1 METKNQKLPAIQK
14 DISDDVLNR
23 INKFRETGELHFPKN
38 YSPENAIKSAMLI
51 LQETKTKKEDGF
63 PVLEYCTRDSIAN
76 TLLQM
81 VILGLSPLKKQCD
94 FIAYGKKLTL
104 QREYHG
110 TIALAK
116 RLGGVKEP
124 NANII
129 YEGDIFKYEVN
140 PDTGKKKIIEHKQEF
155 KNIDNSKILGAYAV
169 LTFEDKE
176 TAPYVEIMN
185 MSQIR
190 QAWAMGATKGQSPA
204 HRNFPDEMA
213 RKTVIGRACKLYI
226 SSSDDT
232 NLALVEKVSG
242 KKEYEVEDTDAEVM
256 EIQAEIDENANKED
270 IDFEEVLNGDGQQS
284 EPEEE
289 KRPKSQGKRE
299 KQPQFQAD
307 F

>member
-1 METKNQKLPAIQK
+1 MTTNNNKLPAIQK

-23 INKFRETGELHFPKN
+23 INQFRETGELFFPKN

-51 LQETKTKKEDGF
+51 LQETKTKDDH
-63 PVLEYCTRDSIAN
+63 PVLEYCTRESIAN
-76 TLLQM
+76 TLLEM
-81 VILGLSPLKKQCD
+81 VITGLSPMKKQCD
-94 FIAYGKKLTL
+94 FIAYGKKLSL

-129 YEGDIFKYEVN
+129 YEGDTFTYEVN

-185 MSQIR
+185 INQIR
-190 QAWAMGATKGQSPA
+190 LAWLQGATKGQSPA

-213 RKTVIGRACKLYI
+213 RKTVIGRACKLFI
-226 SSSDDT
+226 SSSDDST
-232 NLALVEKVSG
+232 LALAERISG
-242 KKEYEVEDTDAEVM
+242 KKEHEVEDVDAE
-256 EIQAEIDENANKED
+256 EIKVQAEIEENANKED
-270 IDFEEVLNGDGQQS
+270 LDFEKELNGNEQQ
-284 EPEEE
+284 PEQGPE
-289 KRPKSQGKRE
+289 KKE
-299 KQPQFQAD
+299 LEPQFKTD

>member
-1 METKNQKLPAIQK
+1 METKNNKLPAIQK
-14 DISDDVLNR
+14 DISDDVLKR
-23 INKFRETGELHFPKN
+23 INQFRETGELFFPKN

-51 LQETKTKKEDGF
+51 LQETKTKDDY
-63 PVLEYCTRDSIAN
+63 PVLEYCTRESIAN
-76 TLLQM
+76 ALLEM

-94 FIAYGKKLTL
+94 FVAYGKKLSL

-116 RLGGVKEP
+116 RLGGVKET

-129 YEGDIFKYEVN
+129 YEGDVFKYEVN

-185 MSQIR
+185 MNQIKL
-190 QAWAMGATKGQSPA
+190 AWLQGATKGQGPA

-213 RKTVIGRACKLYI
+213 RKTVIGRACKLFI
-226 SSSDDT
+226 SSSDDS
-232 NLALVEKVSG
+232 NLALAEKISG
-242 KKEYEVEDTDAEVM
+242 KKEHEVEDADAEEL
-256 EIQAEIDENANKED
+256 EIQKEIQENANKED
-270 IDFEEVLNGDGQQS
+270 IDFEKEFEVNGQVTES
-284 EPEEE
+284 TTEKVPEAGE
-289 KRPKSQGKRE
+289 KRERKL
-299 KQPQFQAD
+299 QFQAD

>member
-1 METKNQKLPAIQK
+1 METKKLPAIQK

-23 INKFRETGELHFPKN
+23 INQFRETGELFFPKN

-63 PVLEYCTRDSIAN
+63 PVLEYCTRESIAN
-76 TLLQM
+76 TLLEM

-94 FIAYGKKLTL
+94 FIAYGKKLSL

-116 RLGGVKEP
+116 RLGGVKET

-155 KNIDNSKILGAYAV
+155 KNIDDSKILGAYAV

-185 MSQIR
+185 MNQIR
-190 QAWAMGATKGQSPA
+190 LAWLQGATKGQSPA
-204 HRNFPDEMA
+204 HRNFPGEMA
-213 RKTVIGRACKLYI
+213 KKSVIGRACKLFI
-226 SSSDDT
+226 SSSDDST
-232 NLALVEKVSG
+232 LALAERVSG
-242 KKEYEVEDTDAEVM
+242 KKEHEVEEADAEEL
-256 EIQAEIDENANKED
+256 EIQQEIEANANSEE
-270 IDFEEVLNGDGQQS
+270 IDFEKELTGKEPPPEPEKRS
-284 EPEEE
+284 EPEE
-289 KRPKSQGKRE
+289 KKE
-299 KQPQFQAD
+299 KQLHFQAD